1 MLMNRRLRPTNRNV
15 ITIYP
20 AWRAVLVVWVL
31 GFWANLTGN
40 CQEVDWLASVTDP
53 PASFHLDRPG
63 SLAPLLIDA
72 MGMPITTWDGW
83 LDERARLRQ
92 RWRRFL
98 GPMPFRPE
106 IRLVVLATET
116 LSSNNPSIP
125 SVTRQWVGYEGEPG
139 WWVEGYLLI
148 PQFRE
153 ASVGSLPGIV
163 ALHPTTNASIDAIAG
178 VDDTAA
184 AKRTAKSIAK
194 IGLNMAERGY
204 VVFCPRCFLWQNAE
218 SFEAAVANHRQR
230 HPNTKGMAK
239 MLYDAMRGVDVLES
253 LPYVDRQRIGA
264 IGHSLGAKEVL
275 YLMAFDDRVRVGV
288 ASEGGLGFRSTN
300 WNAPWYLTSEIDD
313 ESFPLNHHQLLG
325 LIAPR
330 PLLILGGESGPGAA
344 DGERSWV
351 LIDAALPVWRLSEE
365 PIRLGLLNHRQGH
378 TLSKDSF
385 EKMAEWM
392 QVYLRRE

>member
-153 ASVGSLPGIV
+153 TSVGSLPGIV

-218 SFEAAVANHRQR
+218 SFEAAVANHR
-230 HPNTKGMAK
+230 
-239 MLYDAMRGVDVLES
+239 
-253 LPYVDRQRIGA
+253 
-264 IGHSLGAKEVL
+264 
-275 YLMAFDDRVRVGV
+275 
-288 ASEGGLGFRSTN
+288 
-300 WNAPWYLTSEIDD
+300 
-313 ESFPLNHHQLLG
+313 QLLG